1 MSMLLADLNNVDK
14 AIARGDVV
22 APEVW
27 AGLDRV
33 LVGMPFAAPKQPV
46 LDTRLSTIKTDASNG
61 ADKQRD
67 VADVVKTI
75 DAELPTVTA
84 NTANDEPSV
93 RLVLVPDVILAHDT
107 AARVSTDNGGAG
119 YGRADDKME
128 WLSAYAANAAD
139 DPTSAFA
146 PDVASVL
153 VANGPV
159 ATLTPSAESIE
170 RLLSTYSWQKQ
181 LAWDWIKP
189 NYARIESEKLSG
201 RKLADAI
208 NADHDKKKKISHE
221 TARVV
226 LKDYRWLFY
235 GI

>member
-1 MSMLLADLNNVDK
+1 VSMPRLDWSNVDK
-14 AIARGDVV
+14 AIARGDVI

-33 LVGMPFAAPKQPV
+33 KAGMPFFATKQAIA
-46 LDTRLSTIKTDASNG
+46 DTRLSSTMTPQTVA
-61 ADKQRD
+61 APTQRD
-67 VADVVKTI
+67 IGDVAIVSAVI
-75 DAELPTVTA
+75 VSV
-84 NTANDEPSV
+84 ANDEPAVSAP
-93 RLVLVPDVILAHDT
+93 LVPTAILGCDD
-107 AARVSTDNGGAG
+107 AADVSTDSGGAG
-119 YGRADDKME
+119 YAPDDDKME
-128 WLSAYAANAAD
+128 WLSAYAANAAE
-139 DPTSAFA
+139 DPTSSYV
-146 PDVASVL
+146 PSVASVL
-153 VANGPV
+153 TANAPV
-159 ATLTPSAESIE
+159 ATLTPSAQAIE

-189 NYARIESEKLSG
+189 NYARIENEKLSG
-201 RKLADAI
+201 RKLAEAI